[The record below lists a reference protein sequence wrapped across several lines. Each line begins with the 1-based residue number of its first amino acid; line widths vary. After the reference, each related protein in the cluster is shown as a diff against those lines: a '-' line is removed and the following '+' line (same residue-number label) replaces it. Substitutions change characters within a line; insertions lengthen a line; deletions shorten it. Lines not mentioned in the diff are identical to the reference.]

1 MERFEY
7 QERDDTPNV
16 ILDSEKNEFII
27 SGKSLPEDTGSF
39 FKPILQWLNQYAQ
52 NPAPQT
58 DFNFKLIYFNTATS
72 KSIVDLLIVLE
83 NIHKSGN
90 NVLVKWHY
98 PDDDEDIQDSG
109 EEFANI
115 IEIPFEHIPYEY
127 D

>member
-1 MERFEY
+1 MERLEY
-7 QERDDTPNV
+7 QERDDTPKV
-16 ILDSEKNEFII
+16 VLDAEKNEFLIE
-27 SGKSLPEDTGSF
+27 GKSLPEDTGAF
-39 FKPILQWLNQYAQ
+39 YKPVLNWLNQYAQ
-52 NPAPQT
+52 NPAEKT
-58 DFNFKLIYFNTATS
+58 EFNFRLIYFNTATS
-72 KSIVDLLIVLE
+72 KSIVDLLIILE

-90 NVLVKWHY
+90 NVVVKWHY